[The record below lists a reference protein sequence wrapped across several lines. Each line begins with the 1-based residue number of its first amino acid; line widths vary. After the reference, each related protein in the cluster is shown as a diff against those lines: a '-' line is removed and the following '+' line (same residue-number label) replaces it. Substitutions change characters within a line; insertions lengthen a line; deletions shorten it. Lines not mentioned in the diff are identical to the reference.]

1 MKKRRKI
8 VLGLVVGL
16 WLVFFGLAAPVSQV
30 SAAPGAEATT
40 PPPPTAT
47 TPPPPPITPT
57 PSPTPTPEPSI
68 IYHIHKMLFSG
79 ETISDAINQV
89 FGKAVDEQQQSIGQ
103 DTATWA
109 IAIGEVVQGTSEG
122 YYQAAAKTS
131 FPVAAAIAV
140 PLFLLRLALY
150 HWGRLTGEDDQAL
163 RVIGDWVT
171 AGVLAVAAGYLLD
184 LVVEVGWWGSGKV
197 LGETVELATAF
208 LKATSLAG
216 MINGAIQY
224 SFLMSLISLGLSLGG
239 IFALAGM
246 LFAFA
251 SAQGILYV
259 LAILAAPVA
268 ILSVLPQVRWL
279 RSLWLKVIIVIALL
293 PLVAGGI
300 FKAAVMASNLSAGGG
315 LLSSLV
321 RVLWLW
327 GAAGLMLSMAGI
339 LGRFTITATA
349 DAAKQTIAAVGKI
362 AGAVAA
368 GVATGG
374 ASAVVS
380 AGTGAAAGTAATS
393 TTAVTATT
401 TAASGAVPVS
411 GAPAA
416 GSPALAGSQ
425 TLDALGHLRAGE
437 NAARQATALERSSIL
452 GNLFGLGSGLRSA
465 AAVFRLQSQ
474 EHALAARRA
483 EMEERINRFEGLGPR
498 SASDGSLDDSV
509 MDNNSISEE

>member
-1 MKKRRKI
+1 
-8 VLGLVVGL
+8 
-16 WLVFFGLAAPVSQV
+16 
-30 SAAPGAEATT
+30 
-40 PPPPTAT
+40 
-47 TPPPPPITPT
+47 
-57 PSPTPTPEPSI
+57 
-68 IYHIHKMLFSG
+68 MLFSG
-79 ETISDAINQV
+79 ETISDTINQV
-89 FGKAVDEQQQSIGQ
+89 FGKAVDAQQQSIGR
-103 DTATWA
+103 DAATWA
-109 IAIGEVVQGTSEG
+109 EAIGKVVQGTSEG

-197 LGETVELATAF
+197 LGETAALATAF
-208 LKATSLAG
+208 LKATSLEG

-224 SFLMSLISLGLSLGG
+224 SFLMSLITLSLSLGG

-300 FKAAVMASNLSAGGG
+300 FKAAVMASNLTDGGG
-315 LLSSLV
+315 LLSGLV

-327 GAAGLMLSMAGI
+327 GAAGLMLSMAGV

-349 DAAKQTIAAVGKI
+349 DAARQTVAAVGKVAGI
-362 AGAVAA
+362 VTAGA
-368 GVATGG
+368 ATGG
-374 ASAVVS
+374 ASAVL
-380 AGTGAAAGTAATS
+380 ATGATAGAAATGTTTVAAT
-393 TTAVTATT
+393 TV
-401 TAASGAVPVS
+401 ASGTSPVS
-411 GAPAA
+411 GAPVAA
-416 GSPALAGSQ
+416 GGQA
-425 TLDALGHLRAGE
+425 LDALGHLRAGE
-437 NAARQATALERSSIL
+437 
-452 GNLFGLGSGLRSA
+452 GG
-465 AAVFRLQSQ
+465 
-474 EHALAARRA
+474 
-483 EMEERINRFEGLGPR
+483 
-498 SASDGSLDDSV
+498 
-509 MDNNSISEE
+509 